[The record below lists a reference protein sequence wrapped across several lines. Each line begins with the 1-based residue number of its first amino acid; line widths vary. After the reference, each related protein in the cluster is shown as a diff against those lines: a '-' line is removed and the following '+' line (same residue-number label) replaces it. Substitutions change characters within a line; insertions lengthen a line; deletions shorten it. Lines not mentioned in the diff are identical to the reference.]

1 MNFKHL
7 LAGAFVSSFL
17 TIGVGVNSVW
27 ANQSER
33 VGIKIGV
40 LSCDFFRR
48 NPEVRVHYDHPAVI
62 RAFAEELRNTIGDE
76 DYTFFSSPKSEEEEK
91 QMERSYVMVMIA
103 CPYF

>member
-7 LAGAFVSSFL
+7 LAGAFVSSFCV
-17 TIGVGVNSVW
+17 IGVGVSSVW
-27 ANQSER
+27 ASQSER

-48 NPEVRVHYDHPAVI
+48 NPEAREHYDHPAVT
-62 RAFAEELRNTIGDE
+62 RAFAEELRNTIGAE
-76 DYTFFSSPKSEEEEK
+76 DYAFFSSPKSEEEEK
-91 QMERSYVMVMIA
+91 KMEMSYVKVMIA